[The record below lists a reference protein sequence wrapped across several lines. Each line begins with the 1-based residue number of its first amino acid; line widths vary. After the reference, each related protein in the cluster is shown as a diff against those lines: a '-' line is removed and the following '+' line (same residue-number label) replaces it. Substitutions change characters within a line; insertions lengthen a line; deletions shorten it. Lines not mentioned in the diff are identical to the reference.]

1 MLKAGKIFG
10 HFSFTGIFKGI
21 YRKVKYWWKIIEWLT
36 CTCGTKNK
44 EEACFVFSLMLSLLV
59 WFRAISQY
67 CTAHLYC
74 KKKLHNQTKKRS
86 CILIH
91 SLVSINIP
99 GKEVCWSLALESAWQ
114 LIFFIASWIIWFANY
129 PLWIG
134 QLKEK
139 KIINEREKNTWKQT
153 WNLLLEY
160 ANYDFLTL

>member
-1 MLKAGKIFG
+1 MSDLHVPVVLK
-10 HFSFTGIFKGI
+10 T
-21 YRKVKYWWKIIEWLT
+21 RKKHAL
-36 CTCGTKNK
+36 
-44 EEACFVFSLMLSLLV
+44 FSLWCLVYRYDLGQFLSIA
-59 WFRAISQY
+59 RHI
-67 CTAHLYC
+67 CTA
-74 KKKLHNQTKKRS
+74 KKNYIIRQRS
-86 CILIH
+86 ARAFWIH

>member
-1 MLKAGKIFG
+1 MSDLHVPVVLK
-10 HFSFTGIFKGI
+10 T
-21 YRKVKYWWKIIEWLT
+21 RKKH
-36 CTCGTKNK
+36 
-44 EEACFVFSLMLSLLV
+44 AFFSLWCLVYRYDSGQFLSIA
-59 WFRAISQY
+59 RHI
-67 CTAHLYC
+67 CTA

-99 GKEVCWSLALESAWQ
+99 GKEVCWSLALEPARQ

-139 KIINEREKNTWKQT
+139 KIINEREKKYLKADMKPIARVCKLWIFNPLTPKIW
-153 WNLLLEY
+153 LLILPSSCY
-160 ANYDFLTL
+160 TFLCKLVARI